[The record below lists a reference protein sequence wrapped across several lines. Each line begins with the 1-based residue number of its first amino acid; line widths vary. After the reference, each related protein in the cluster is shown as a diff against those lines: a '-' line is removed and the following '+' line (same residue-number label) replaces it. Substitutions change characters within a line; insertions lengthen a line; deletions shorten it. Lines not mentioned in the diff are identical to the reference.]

1 MPNHQEPTDNFQQL
15 YSEVKKYIELQTEYV
30 KVEFVEKLTILLS
43 TLLII
48 AVVLILA
55 ITGLFYLFFAI
66 VYALEPILGSL
77 AMSFGIISV
86 LYLVLIFI
94 FYLFRN
100 QLVINPLVKLLSN
113 LFLTKKNK

>member
-1 MPNHQEPTDNFQQL
+1 MTNFQEPTDNFQQL
-15 YSEVKKYIELQTEYV
+15 FSEVKKYIELQTEYV

-66 VYALEPILGSL
+66 AYALEPVLGSL
-77 AMSFGIISV
+77 AMSFGIISG
-86 LYLVLIFI
+86 LYVVLIFL
-94 FYLFRN
+94 FYLFRK

-113 LFLTKKNK
+113 LFLNK

>member
-55 ITGLFYLFFAI
+55 ITCLFYMFFAI
-66 VYALEPILGSL
+66 AYALEPILGSL
-77 AMSFGIISV
+77 AMSFGIISG
-86 LYLVLIFI
+86 LYLVLIFL
-94 FYLFRN
+94 FYLFRK

-113 LFLTKKNK
+113 LFLAKNNK

>member
-66 VYALEPILGSL
+66 AYALEPILGSL